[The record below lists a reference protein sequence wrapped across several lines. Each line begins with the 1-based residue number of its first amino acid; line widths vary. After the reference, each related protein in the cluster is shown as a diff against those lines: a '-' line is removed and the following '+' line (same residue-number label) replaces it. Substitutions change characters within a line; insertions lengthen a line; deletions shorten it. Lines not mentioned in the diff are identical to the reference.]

1 MANKHLQREADQA
14 KDIVTALID
23 DLVQQVEEL
32 TKQVE
37 QLEAE
42 LEAANETISNI
53 QND

>member
-1 MANKHLQREADQA
+1 MAYYNLQRDADKVKEA
-14 KDIVTALID
+14 TTEFID
-23 DLVQQVEEL
+23 SLVQQVEEL

>member
-1 MANKHLQREADQA
+1 MANKQLQREADQA
-14 KDIVTALID
+14 KDIVTTLID
-23 DLVQQVEEL
+23 SLVQQVEEL
-32 TKQVE
+32 TDRVE

>member
-1 MANKHLQREADQA
+1 MANPKLQREADKA
-14 KDIVTALID
+14 KDIVTNLID
-23 DLVQQVEEL
+23 DLVRQVKEL
-32 TKQVE
+32 TDRVE